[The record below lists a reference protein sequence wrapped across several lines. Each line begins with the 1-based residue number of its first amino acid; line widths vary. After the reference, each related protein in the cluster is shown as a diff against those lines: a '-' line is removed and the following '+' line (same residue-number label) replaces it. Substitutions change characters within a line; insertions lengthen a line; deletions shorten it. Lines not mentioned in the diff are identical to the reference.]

1 MKNDTIETT
10 GKSDFSPFNVFDNE
24 ESQTVK
30 ATDVTR
36 ETSSTDTE
44 EKTSSNQGKPRRI
57 IITGVIANDNQS

>member
-10 GKSDFSPFNVFDNE
+10 GKSDVSPFNVFDNA

-30 ATDVTR
+30 AIDVTR

-44 EKTSSNQGKPRRI
+44 EKISLNQLIEKVLAEKI
-57 IITGVIANDNQS
+57 KNIQK